1 MHPYSIDTEERRNL
15 FFCFAVIGIL
25 LSLGMQLLLDTY
37 KFNLPWEIKAPS
49 VLFFYYAV
57 YEVFNRLAWKCKFLR
72 KSGVVKTPDLN
83 GEWDGTIE
91 TSFNDHSPEL
101 KTTLKIS
108 QTWTKIEIILITN
121 SSKSRS
127 EAGSMTLGSPE
138 GKCLIY
144 HYINEPRPNAAE
156 TMHIHRGT
164 TRLLF
169 DERTDRLS
177 GEYYSGRDRQ
187 NFGSLSF
194 KRKT

>member
-1 MHPYSIDTEERRNL
+1 MHPYSIDTEERRN
-15 FFCFAVIGIL
+15 FFFFFAVIGIL
-25 LSLGMQLLLDTY
+25 LSLGMQLLLDTC
-37 KFNLPWEIKAPS
+37 KFNLPWEIRTPS
-49 VLFFYYAV
+49 ALVFYYLV
-57 YEVFNRLAWKCKFLR
+57 YKGFDEWAWKFLR
-72 KSGVVKTPDLN
+72 KIGVVKTPDLN

-91 TSFNDHSPEL
+91 TSFNDHSPES

-127 EAGSMTLGSPE
+127 EAGSMTLGFSE
-138 GKCLIY
+138 GKYLIY

-169 DERTDRLS
+169 DERKDKLS
-177 GEYYSGRDRQ
+177 GEYYSGRDRR
-187 NFGSLSF
+187 NIGSLSF